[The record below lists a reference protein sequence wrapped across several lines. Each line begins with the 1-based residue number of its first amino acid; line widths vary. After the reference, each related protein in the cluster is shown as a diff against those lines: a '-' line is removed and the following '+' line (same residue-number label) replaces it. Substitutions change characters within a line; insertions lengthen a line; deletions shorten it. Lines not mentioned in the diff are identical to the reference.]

1 MLLADR
7 GSITPSFLVQPFGGF
22 AIKDFLVN
30 QFGAPPD
37 LEWFHHD
44 FVRL

>member
-1 MLLADR
+1 MAMKYR
-7 GSITPSFLVQPFGGF
+7 SAGF
-22 AIKDFLVN
+22 AIEHFLVN
-30 QFGAPPD
+30 EFGEPPD